1 VRRAL
6 HAALAPGGA
15 LGVDASTC
23 GHPAGSQALVALGV
37 LEVVDPA
44 GSRIVVGGAAEE
56 ALRRARLHHDT
67 ATHRTVL
74 DAARP
79 WLGNPPLTCHPR
91 TRIELVVLAAIA
103 RAGLGEQGAAVEL
116 MSKALALA
124 GEDRIWTPIL
134 AYGPELWVLLQSLA
148 LGGGDNRTAALALL
162 EELRRGQTPAF
173 VQPLTDQEAV
183 VLGFLPTL
191 MSNMEIAETMHLS
204 VNTVKTHLKA
214 VYRKLGVERR
224 RDAVLRAR
232 QLQLL

>member
-1 VRRAL
+1 MRRAL

-15 LGVDASTC
+15 LGVDASTS

-37 LEVVDPA
+37 LEVLDPA
-44 GSRIVVGGAAEE
+44 GGRVVVGGPAEE
-56 ALRRARLHHDT
+56 ALRRARLQHD
-67 ATHRTVL
+67 AGTHRAVL
-74 DAARP
+74 EAVEP
-79 WLGNPPLTCHPR
+79 WIEVPPLTCHPR
-91 TRIELVVLAAIA
+91 TRIELLVLAAIS
-103 RAGLGEQGAAVEL
+103 RAALGHQDAALSLLSRGLAV
-116 MSKALALA
+116 A
-124 GEDRIWTPIL
+124 GEDRVWAPIL

-148 LGGGDNRTAALALL
+148 LAGDDHRTTALWLL
-162 EELRRGQTPAF
+162 EELRREQSPAF
-173 VQPLTDQEAV
+173 VQPLTEQESV

-224 RDAVLRAR
+224 RDAVLMAR